1 MGLWRGLDSI
11 ELMFSEV
18 ASVRRRSS
26 LGFSQSAGPDTGIGF
41 SVGDHIL
48 SMQTEPLPRVKE
60 EAVTMAGQ

>member
-1 MGLWRGLDSI
+1 MGLWRGLDST

-18 ASVRRRSS
+18 ARVTRRSS
-26 LGFSQSAGPDTGIGF
+26 LSFSQSAGLDAGIGF

-48 SMQTEPLPRVKE
+48 SIQTEPLPRVKE